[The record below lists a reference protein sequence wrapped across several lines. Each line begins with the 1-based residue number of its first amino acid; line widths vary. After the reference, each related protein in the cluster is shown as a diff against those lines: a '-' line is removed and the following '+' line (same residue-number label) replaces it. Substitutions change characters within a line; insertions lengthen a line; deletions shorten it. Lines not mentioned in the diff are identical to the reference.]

1 MFEYKDFLAE
11 VIVGFLTEVSVGSLV
26 TKVILFKRSYFTL
39 LLTDDRFCYE
49 LSFSGLFIIVLL
61 LLLIVA

>member
-26 TKVILFKRSYFTL
+26 TKVILFERSYFTL
-39 LLTDDRFCYE
+39 LLTDDRFCYV